1 MKMKEKAEHSRAG
14 VGVDNALV
22 ILWGPVQEVTSSR
35 DASKHLLCGLA
46 KGLNGGVA
54 QLPEQ
59 ETLQSNEKKKLQQ
72 LLDAQLLYVQ
82 CSLAPIPALLMT
94 LTSGQQ
100 NTVWGVHNKRA
111 TFYSRK
117 CSRCTICP

>member
-1 MKMKEKAEHSRAG
+1 MKLRQLHSTAQSSTVQMGHLDRSDNERPLVSYGTLQIHQRECTFDAWVMKMKEKAEHSRAG

-59 ETLQSNEKKKLQQ
+59 ETLQSNEKKSS
-72 LLDAQLLYVQ
+72 AAA
-82 CSLAPIPALLMT
+82 S
-94 LTSGQQ
+94 
-100 NTVWGVHNKRA
+100 
-111 TFYSRK
+111 
-117 CSRCTICP
+117 